1 MIIESITVIEL
12 LIAIFVPIGG
22 VIGYIIRFTRAREKD
37 IDHLKL
43 QVSDLIRQYEKSERE
58 HVEIKRMIHKMD
70 KTQAEILT
78 KIEILMNRDNK

>member
-37 IDHLKL
+37 IDTLKL
-43 QVSDLIRQYEKSERE
+43 QVQSLIESNDKAEKE
-58 HVEIKRMIHKMD
+58 HTEIKKLIHKMD
-70 KTQAEILT
+70 KTQAEILV
-78 KIEILMNRDNK
+78 KLDILSKDKGK